1 MNDGTTEFNSLQDQD
16 AILLKSRMLCAEN
29 LLLVVYQEQGNSK
42 LFNLLA
48 NQMTY
53 TIRKLVHTYEKTT
66 TTTEQVDV

>member
-53 TIRKLVHTYEKTT
+53 TIRKLVHTYKKTT